1 MWGRYRKS
9 YRLQNLVQLPWLLG
23 WLPQMATIFQGV
35 VDSAE
40 ECWGAPE
47 AVRCGPQVS
56 VSTGIQVGFGT
67 ILMLHLQI
75 FFMKKNVSILLFSFV
90 YIKSKNQLFL
100 CFLIFIF
107 LLCIYIS
114 KETVNSQ
121 YCSLLY
127 S

>member
-1 MWGRYRKS
+1 
-9 YRLQNLVQLPWLLG
+9 
-23 WLPQMATIFQGV
+23 MATIFQGV

-47 AVRCGPQVS
+47 AVRCRPQVS
-56 VSTGIQVGFGT
+56 VGLQVGFGT